1 MTNERAHT
9 VLVVDDE
16 IEILESLRRTLRGE
30 PYRLLTTISPYEA
43 LESVRAGD
51 VDVVISD
58 IDMPEM
64 SGIEL
69 IAEIRRVAPDV
80 VRVLL
85 TGDASLPSAL
95 SAINEG
101 EVHRYLTKPWDKNEL
116 RAMLRQALERLDEL
130 RRIAEADRRSR
141 ERSEMLDEL
150 EREHPGIREVVRDD
164 GAYAIDAERL
174 WARIPAELSTLPGV
188 VGRTMRDV
196 DAADASDRMTKR
208 AKR

>member
-1 MTNERAHT
+1 MTSERAHT

-30 PYRLLTTISPYEA
+30 SYRLVTTTSPHEA
-43 LESVRAGD
+43 LESVRAGE

-69 IAEIRRVAPDV
+69 VAEIRRVAPDV

-101 EVHRYLTKPWDKNEL
+101 EVHRYLTKPWDKHEL

-150 EREHPGIREVVRDD
+150 EREHPGIREVVRVD

-174 WARIPAELSTLPGV
+174 WARMPLELSTLPGASV
-188 VGRTMRDV
+188 RSARDV
-196 DAADASDRMTKR
+196 DAADASDRVTRR